1 LIIGRTWLA
10 EESLFEHV
18 TNIVLSEERG
28 EDLLKGELA
37 LFYIKKTAFIN
48 PLLILKVVTNEKKG
62 GLGSWQ

>member
-28 EDLLKGELA
+28 EDLLKGELSF
-37 LFYIKKTAFIN
+37 FYKKTPVIN
-48 PLLILKVVTNEKKG
+48 PLLIL
-62 GLGSWQ
+62 SA